1 MKQFYPLF
9 CILFFSLLTSV
20 FPQQYTWAN
29 YTQILKKI
37 SPPKFPARD
46 FPVISF
52 GAKGDGKTDCSMA
65 FTEAIIACNKA
76 GGGRV
81 VVKGGVFVTGPIHL
95 LSNVN
100 LYVDKTATILFSAD
114 RSKYV
119 PLVLTRFESVECM
132 NYSPCIYAYEQ
143 QNIAVTGEGVLDG
156 QGSNDN
162 WWNWV
167 EKPQYGWK
175 NGMPSQNAARK
186 KLNDM
191 AEKNVPPDQRVF
203 GDGAY
208 LRPNLFQ
215 PYKCKNIL
223 LSGLTLK
230 NSPMWF
236 INPVLSENITIK
248 NVTIDGLGPNNDG
261 CDPECCKYVLIE
273 GCSFNT
279 GDDCIAIKSGRNGD
293 GRRINVPS
301 ENIVIRDCKMKD
313 GHGGVV
319 LGSEVTG
326 GIRNVFAERCVMDSP
341 ELERAIRFKTNSI
354 RGGIIENIYVRDIT
368 VGQVSD
374 AVLKVD
380 FYYEEGDAGA
390 FTPALRNISL
400 ERVTSKKSPYGIW
413 IKAYDRSPVTRL
425 TLKNCSFDNVQK
437 ENVLQSVKDVTFTNF
452 RINGKKVFYYQ
463 QGK

>member
-1 MKQFYPLF
+1 MKQFYPLVCF
-9 CILFFSLLTSV
+9 LFFFLLTSAL
-20 FPQQYTWAN
+20 PQQYTWSN

-37 SPPKFPARD
+37 VPPKFPARD
-46 FPVISF
+46 FPVTSF
-52 GAKGDGKTDCSMA
+52 GAKGDGKTDCSIA

-100 LYVDKTATILFSAD
+100 LYVDKTATILFSTD
-114 RSKYV
+114 RSKYL

-191 AEKNVPPDQRVF
+191 AEKNVSPDQRVF
-203 GDGAY
+203 GDGSF

-354 RGGIIENIYVRDIT
+354 RGGIIENIYVRNIT

-413 IKAYDRSPVTRL
+413 IKAYDRSPVTNL

-437 ENVLQSVKDVTFTNF
+437 ENVLQCVKDVTFTNL

>member
-1 MKQFYPLF
+1 
-9 CILFFSLLTSV
+9 
-20 FPQQYTWAN
+20 
-29 YTQILKKI
+29 
-37 SPPKFPARD
+37 
-46 FPVISF
+46 
-52 GAKGDGKTDCSMA
+52 
-65 FTEAIIACNKA
+65 
-76 GGGRV
+76 
-81 VVKGGVFVTGPIHL
+81 
-95 LSNVN
+95 
-100 LYVDKTATILFSAD
+100 
-114 RSKYV
+114 
-119 PLVLTRFESVECM
+119 
-132 NYSPCIYAYEQ
+132 
-143 QNIAVTGEGVLDG
+143 
-156 QGSNDN
+156 
-162 WWNWV
+162 
-167 EKPQYGWK
+167 
-175 NGMPSQNAARK
+175 
-186 KLNDM
+186 
-191 AEKNVPPDQRVF
+191 
-203 GDGAY
+203 
-208 LRPNLFQ
+208 
-215 PYKCKNIL
+215 
-223 LSGLTLK
+223 
-230 NSPMWF
+230 MWF